1 MPKRKIILRK
11 LRKDGRQTEKAV
23 LSDLWY
29 EIIGLGLLA
38 VGSLLFVGLAD
49 KKGGGVVLRSLT
61 HLLTALFGVGA
72 LAFASLL
79 ALLGIAL
86 IVQKRRLPLLSL
98 GIGGGALLW
107 VLVTALHLAVPF
119 GQETEA
125 SAIIRYG
132 GWLGALTALSLR
144 KAFGDAGAVIVLI
157 AATLTGCLVATRK
170 TLTEVIGAFGR
181 WLHRRWREWM
191 AAWRERRSA
200 EASRGK
206 KEPDSVKPATPPS
219 SASETTTEQPP
230 SEPMLPSSGKA
241 AKPSAATADDGE
253 FPFPMETLVS
263 VGSSKRSRRKALPFL
278 PEHFEKAVAALEPLK
293 PEDNPE
299 TTTSVEE
306 GIRLVEETLASFKI
320 EAKVVNVKRGPVIT
334 RYEVQPAPGIR
345 VKRIENLA
353 DDLALALAAIDVRV
367 EAPVPGKSVI
377 GIEVPNR
384 RIALVRLRELLEL
397 EQFKTAPSKLTFG
410 LGKDIAG
417 TPKLADLS
425 KMPHLLISGAT
436 NSGKSVC
443 LNSLIVSVVARSH
456 PDEVKLSLIDPKRV
470 ELTLFNGV
478 PHLAHPVVVD
488 AKGAARA
495 LRCAI
500 REMERRYRLFAER
513 GVRYIDSYN
522 EAVKEEED
530 AEPLPHFVIV
540 IDELSD
546 LMMQAGGEFEKLI
559 CRIAQLARATGIHL
573 VIATQRPSV
582 NVITGLIKANI
593 PSRIAFAV
601 ASQTDSRVI
610 LDCNGAERLIGRGD
624 MLFQPIDAP
633 KPLRIQGAFVSEQE
647 VHRVVEVLIKEY
659 GEPDDY
665 PFDVYTDE
673 DEESHLLGIR
683 LDKRDP
689 LFDRAVEIV
698 RRKGYAAAS
707 LLQRELE
714 IGYPRAGKLMDQLE
728 RAGII
733 GPAEGNKPRKVLL
746 PLVDAPEDEL
756 PEEADSDG

>member
-1 MPKRKIILRK
+1 MPERKIVLRK
-11 LRKDGRQTEKAV
+11 LRKDGRRTEKAV

-38 VGSLLFVGLAD
+38 VGSLLFVGLAG
-49 KKGGGVVLRSLT
+49 KGGGIVLRSLT
-61 HLLTALFGVGA
+61 ECLKALFGIGA

-86 IVQKRRLPLLSL
+86 IVQKQRFPLVSL
-98 GIGGGALLW
+98 GIGSGALLW
-107 VLVTALHLAVPF
+107 VLVTALHLAVPA
-119 GQETEA
+119 GQETEV
-125 SAIIRYG
+125 SVISGHG
-132 GWLGALTALSLR
+132 GWLGALTAILLR
-144 KAFGDAGAVIVLI
+144 KAFGDVGAVIVLI
-157 AATLTGCLVATRK
+157 AATLVGCLVATRK
-170 TLTEVIGAFGR
+170 TLTEVIISVGR
-181 WLHRRWREWM
+181 WLHRRWRAWM
-191 AAWRERRSA
+191 TAWREKRSA
-200 EASRGK
+200 KMSRDK
-206 KEPDSVKPATPPS
+206 KEPTLVKPATPPS
-219 SASETTTEQPP
+219 IEASNLTEQPP
-230 SEPMLPSSGKA
+230 SELAPPSSAKS
-241 AKPSAATADDGE
+241 AKPSDATTDEGE

-263 VGSSKRSRRKALPFL
+263 VSSGKRSRRRALPFL
-278 PEHFEKAVAALEPLK
+278 PEHFEKVIAALEPLK
-293 PEDNPE
+293 PDDNPE
-299 TTTSVEE
+299 TTTSVED

-377 GIEVPNR
+377 GIEVPNK

-397 EQFKTAPSKLTFG
+397 EQFKAAPSKLTFG

-443 LNSLIVSVVARSH
+443 LNSLIVSIIARSH

-470 ELTLFNGV
+470 ELTLFNGI

-500 REMERRYRLFAER
+500 REMERRYRLFAEK
-513 GVRYIDSYN
+513 GVRFIDSYN
-522 EAVKEEED
+522 EAVKDEED
-530 AEPLPHFVIV
+530 GEPLPRFVIV
-540 IDELSD
+540 IDELAD

-633 KPLRIQGAFVSEQE
+633 KPLRIQGAFVSERE
-647 VHRVVEVLIKEY
+647 VHRVVEVLINEY
-659 GEPDDY
+659 GEPDEY
-665 PFDVYTDE
+665 PFNVYTDE
-673 DEESHLLGIR
+673 DEEAQILGVR
-683 LDKRDP
+683 LDKKDP
-689 LFDRAVEIV
+689 LFDRAVDIV

-714 IGYPRAGKLMDQLE
+714 IGYPRAGKLIDQLE
-728 RAGII
+728 KAGII

-746 PLVDAPEDEL
+746 PLVDTMEGEL
-756 PEEADSDG
+756 SKGMDGDG